1 MLLCGI
7 AFASTS
13 MSSIEHSNFGKA
25 LSDSIQLQLKLQGGV
40 DLVIGM
46 IDELKNDI
54 QGEQDQHDS
63 DYAAKQIECND
74 ALTLYQD
81 NIDQANADIGQA
93 TSDLAKWRP
102 EREQTISDLN
112 EARDNLEDTEEF
124 KKQTES
130 DRLVAIEDY
139 NTKVMENELAIQA
152 CDDAVTLVKDYYGTS
167 NLTGTFLQKRQVLVQ
182 VTSHVQAVRRV
193 APSFAPILKTLV
205 QLSAGPQAD
214 QDKIIKVVNLIEDLR
229 SKLQESLAK
238 EHEDEKQAKAD
249 YDELIAALTNTINTL
264 KSQINDLEI
273 KLEDLN
279 MKIEDAEDRL
289 ADAEGRLEANTTL
302 WNDKN
307 DECNAYYA
315 NYESETAR
323 RTDEMDTCQE
333 AIDLLEERFA
343 DKSDYVMSK
352 VENVE

>member
-13 MSSIEHSNFGKA
+13 MASIEHSDFGKA
-25 LSDSIQLQLKLQGGV
+25 LSDSVQLQLKLEGGV
-40 DLVIGM
+40 DLVISM
-46 IDELKNDI
+46 IADLKDDI
-54 QGEQDQHDS
+54 QAEQDQHDA
-63 DYAAKQIECND
+63 DFADKTAECD
-74 ALTLYQD
+74 AALTLYQN
-81 NIDQANADIGQA
+81 NIDQATADIAQA
-93 TSDLAKWRP
+93 TSDLATWRP
-102 EREQTISDLN
+102 EREQT
-112 EARDNLEDTEEF
+112 EASLAENRANLEDTERE
-124 KKQTES
+124 KAQAES
-130 DRLVAIEDY
+130 DRVLAIEDY
-139 NTKVMENELAIQA
+139 NTKVYENELAIKA
-152 CDDAVTLVKDYYGTS
+152 CDDAVTLVRDYYATE

-214 QDKIIKVVNLIEDLR
+214 QDKIVKVVNLIEDLR
-229 SKLQESLAK
+229 AKLQDSLQK
-238 EHEDEKQAKAD
+238 EHDDEKQAAAD
-249 YDELIAALTNTINTL
+249 YAELIAALTATINDL
-264 KSQINDLEI
+264 KSTINSLEI

-302 WNDKN
+302 FNDKN

-333 AIDLLEERFA
+333 CVDLLDERFA